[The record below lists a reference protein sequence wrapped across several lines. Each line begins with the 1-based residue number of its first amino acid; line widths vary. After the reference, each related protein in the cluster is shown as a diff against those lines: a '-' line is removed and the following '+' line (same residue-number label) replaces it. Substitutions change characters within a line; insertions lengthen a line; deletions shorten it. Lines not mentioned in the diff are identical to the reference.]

1 MNHLVPTIERRYPRS
16 EWANTEPS
24 GKRADHNAQTARVEI
39 ETVKMKS
46 GIQIKTKS
54 HSNWSN
60 NTFRFFRPRDGRLRC
75 TTVMFGAAVAGI
87 LLALPAMAR
96 DDDDQK
102 RVEHV
107 LLISVDGMHQSD
119 LAWYVQTHPKS
130 TLARLVAE
138 GINYSNASTPFP
150 SDSFPGLI
158 GQVTGGNPATTGIY
172 YDDTWNHAVFPAGTT
187 NCVGPAPG
195 GEVAYTEAADI
206 NLGALDAG
214 QGIVL
219 APGNPNPWVNILH
232 MTGNPVK
239 VINPANLPVD
249 PATCEPIYPN
259 KYLQVNTIFEVA
271 HRHHLLTAWSDK
283 HPAYLA
289 LSGSSGEG
297 VDDYF
302 TPEINSSAN
311 PAAPTDSSQPDWTT
325 DNLFTQ
331 KYDSYKV
338 EAVINW
344 INGHRHDGSGN
355 PGTPA
360 IFGMNFQTVS
370 TGQKL
375 PKSRTEGDLSGNS
388 LGGYLADGAT
398 PGPVLANALDFI
410 DQSLGKMVSALEQ
423 RGLCN
428 SIAIIVSAKH
438 GQSPMNL
445 AALNRI
451 DDGKIINALNAA
463 WNSSHP
469 SATPLVAFG
478 VDDDGLILWLNDRS
492 AAATDYARQ
501 FLVNYND
508 STASVDGKPV
518 TSAGLWQVYT
528 GKAAAQLIGVKE
540 NDPRVPDVIG
550 IAQYGVVYTSHT
562 AKIAEHGGDHPE
574 DRNVPILVA
583 WPGATGGL
591 NVTAPVETTQ
601 IAPTIL
607 ELLGLSPE
615 ELRAVHIEGTQPLF

>member
-1 MNHLVPTIERRYPRS
+1 MIQKNLPFMRTSKLFCSLV
-16 EWANTEPS
+16 
-24 GKRADHNAQTARVEI
+24 
-39 ETVKMKS
+39 
-46 GIQIKTKS
+46 
-54 HSNWSN
+54 
-60 NTFRFFRPRDGRLRC
+60 
-75 TTVMFGAAVAGI
+75 AVTGT
-87 LLALPAMAR
+87 LLALPAVAR
-96 DDDDQK
+96 DDDDHLK

-130 TLARLVAE
+130 TLAALVAK

-172 YDDTWNHAVFPAGTT
+172 YDDTWNHAVFPAGTK

-195 GEVAYTEAADI
+195 GEVAYTEADDI

-214 QGIVL
+214 QGIVP
-219 APGNPNPWVNILH
+219 APGNPDPWANILH
-232 MTGNPVK
+232 MTGDPVK

-289 LSGSSGEG
+289 LSGPSGEG

-302 TPEINSSAN
+302 TPEINSSASST
-311 PAAPTDSSQPDWTT
+311 APTDPNQPDWTT
-325 DNLFTQ
+325 DNLLTQ
-331 KYDSYKV
+331 KYDGFKV
-338 EAVINW
+338 QAVLNW

-375 PKSRTEGDLSGNS
+375 PTSKTEGDLSGNS
-388 LGGYLADGAT
+388 TGGYLADGAT
-398 PGPVLANALDFI
+398 PGPVLTNALDFI
-410 DQSLGKMVSALEQ
+410 DQSLGMMVNALES
-423 RGLCN
+423 RGLLN
-428 SIAIIVSAKH
+428 STAIIVSAKH

-451 DDGKIINALNAA
+451 DDGKIIDALNAA
-463 WNSSHP
+463 WGSSHP
-469 SATPLVAFG
+469 SGNPNAKPLVALESMTTACSSG
-478 VDDDGLILWLNDRS
+478 
-492 AAATDYARQ
+492 
-501 FLVNYND
+501 
-508 STASVDGKPV
+508 ST
-518 TSAGLWQVYT
+518 
-528 GKAAAQLIGVKE
+528 IGP
-540 NDPRVPDVIG
+540 PRPPNSRG
-550 IAQYGVVYTSHT
+550 S
-562 AKIAEHGGDHPE
+562 
-574 DRNVPILVA
+574 
-583 WPGATGGL
+583 
-591 NVTAPVETTQ
+591 
-601 IAPTIL
+601 
-607 ELLGLSPE
+607 SS
-615 ELRAVHIEGTQPLF
+615 

>member
-1 MNHLVPTIERRYPRS
+1 
-16 EWANTEPS
+16 
-24 GKRADHNAQTARVEI
+24 
-39 ETVKMKS
+39 MKS
-46 GIQIKTKS
+46 KIHLKTES
-54 HSNWSN
+54 HINRSN
-60 NTFRFFRPRDGRLRC
+60 NRNSIFGFSRLRPQKLRC
-75 TTVMFGAAVAGI
+75 TTAMFGAAVAGI
-87 LLALPAMAR
+87 LLALPAVAR
-96 DDDDQK
+96 DDDDLK

-130 TLARLVAE
+130 TLAKLMATGVD
-138 GINYSNASTPFP
+138 YSNASTPFP

-172 YDDTWNHAVFPAGTT
+172 YDDTWNHAVFPAGTM

-214 QGIVL
+214 QGIV
-219 APGNPNPWVNILH
+219 PSPDNPDPWEDILQ

-249 PATCEPIYPN
+249 PETCEPVYPN
-259 KYLQVNTIFEVA
+259 KYLKVNTIFEVA

-289 LSGSSGEG
+289 MSGSSGEG

-338 EAVINW
+338 QAVINW

-375 PKSRTEGDLSGNS
+375 PNSRTEGDLSGNS

-398 PGPVLANALDFI
+398 PGPVLTNALDFI
-410 DQSLGKMVSALEQ
+410 DQSLGKMYSALEQ
-423 RGLCN
+423 RGLLA
-428 SIAIIVSAKH
+428 STAIIVSAKH

-451 DDGKIINALNAA
+451 NDGKIIDDLNAA
-463 WNSSHP
+463 WKSSHP
-469 SATPLVAFG
+469 SAKSLVAFG
-478 VDDDGLILWLNDRS
+478 VDDDGMILWLNDRS
-492 AAATDYARQ
+492 TAATEFARQ
-501 FLVNYND
+501 FLVNYHD
-508 STASVDGKPV
+508 STASVDDKPV
-518 TSAGLWQVYT
+518 TSAGLWQIYT
-528 GKAAAQLIGVKE
+528 GLAAAQLIGVKE

-550 IAQYGVVYTSHT
+550 IAQYGVVYTSHK

-607 ELLGLSPE
+607 ELLGLDSK
-615 ELRAVHIEGTQPLF
+615 ELQAVRIEGTEPLF